1 MRARIIATFPFAL
14 LGAAACSQDNAPR
27 TGPVMAIHDPG
38 AAVAPAAQAS
48 KADVIRFTGTVEHQ
62 DAEGG
67 AYVIRTDDGRQ
78 YRPVELPEDF
88 RVDGLQVEVQAK
100 RRDDVLTKDM
110 AGQSIELLDI
120 RKRAAG

>member
-1 MRARIIATFPFAL
+1 
-14 LGAAACSQDNAPR
+14 
-27 TGPVMAIHDPG
+27 MAIHDPG
-38 AAVAPAAQAS
+38 AAVDPAAQAS
-48 KADVIRFTGTVEHQ
+48 KDDVIHFSGTVEHQ

-67 AYVIRTDDGRQ
+67 AYVIRAEDGRQ
-78 YRPVELPEDF
+78 YRPVELPADF
-88 RVDGLQVEVQAK
+88 RVDGLEVEVDAK